1 MINMEIRYD
10 NGYFKV
16 VANPYED
23 CYYVVN
29 KQTEINESTETAEA
43 TAKFKADALRA
54 VTIKHNESRS
64 KEDATA

>member
-1 MINMEIRYD
+1 MEVRYD

-29 KQTEINESTETAEA
+29 KHTGIADGKETSEVR
-43 TAKFKADALRA
+43 AKFSADGMRDA
-54 VTIKHNESRS
+54 TIKHNENRGT
-64 KEDATA
+64 EEVNA

>member
-1 MINMEIRYD
+1 MEISYD

-16 VANPYED
+16 VTNPYED

-29 KQTEINESTETAEA
+29 KRTEIAEATEQAEA

-54 VTIKHNESRS
+54 VTIKHNETRS
-64 KEDATA
+64 KEDAVS